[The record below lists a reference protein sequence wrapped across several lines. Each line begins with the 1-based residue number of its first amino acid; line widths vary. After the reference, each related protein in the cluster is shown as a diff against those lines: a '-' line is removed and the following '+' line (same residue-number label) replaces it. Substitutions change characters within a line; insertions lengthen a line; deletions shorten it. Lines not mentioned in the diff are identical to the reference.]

1 METLKN
7 ICKWWLILSIVTTY
21 AIVYL
26 AMFVFSFLSA
36 DFSSNVGLWGE
47 FFPTRERE
55 ARDAL
60 HERKMQKNM
69 NFIDKFFLA
78 FYRWAKSL

>member
-7 ICKWWLILSIVTTY
+7 FCKWWLILSIVTTY

-36 DFSSNVGLWGE
+36 DFSSNVSLWGE
-47 FFPTRERE
+47 FFPDPERD

>member
-1 METLKN
+1 METLK
-7 ICKWWLILSIVTTY
+7 IFCKWWLILSIVTTY

-47 FFPTRERE
+47 FFSSPESE

>member
-1 METLKN
+1 METLKK

-21 AIVYL
+21 AVVYMV
-26 AMFVFSFLSA
+26 MFMFSFFSA
-36 DFSSNVGLWGE
+36 EFSTNVGLWGE
-47 FFPTRERE
+47 FFLSDERRK
-55 ARDAL
+55 RDAL
-60 HERKMQKNM
+60 HERDMRQNM

>member
-1 METLKN
+1 METLKK

-47 FFPTRERE
+47 FFPNPERD
-55 ARDAL
+55 ARDEL
-60 HERKMQKNM
+60 HGRKMQKNM